1 MAKFFSRHD
10 EDRIVAAIQEAECD
24 TSGEIRVH
32 LQTEFAEGAPVL
44 EAASETFHY
53 LKMDETEQRNG
64 VLIFIAPTA
73 HQFAILGD
81 KGINEKVP
89 ENFWEDVRNVLQADF
104 RQGKFAD
111 GLCKGIAMVGQKLK
125 NFFPYQSNDVNE
137 LPDEISY
144 GK

>member
-1 MAKFFSRHD
+1 MVKFFNRYD

-32 LQTEFAEGAPVL
+32 LQPALAEGAEVMDV
-44 EAASETFHY
+44 AYETFQL
-53 LKMDETEQRNG
+53 LKMHETGQRNG
-64 VLIFIAPTA
+64 VLIFIVPSAQ
-73 HQFAILGD
+73 QFAILGD
-81 KGINEKVP
+81 EGINQLVP

-104 RQGKFAD
+104 RQGKFAE
-111 GLCKGIAMVGQKLK
+111 GLCKGIEMIGQKLK
-125 NFFPYQSNDVNE
+125 KFFPYQANDVNE